1 MPLVTSALV
10 GHICLLLCALTAQ
23 QSKAEES
30 TKPSLPPEVEASIQS
45 ISRQLGEPLMHS
57 FLTLDS
63 DDDGMVSLRQVLEY
77 LMARGFAKSGGP
89 GSDAV
94 EASGASERYRRSK
107 ADGDKIFVKALER
120 DASGN
125 IGLDQVVQGFEQVL
139 RNLALP

>member
-1 MPLVTSALV
+1 
-10 GHICLLLCALTAQ
+10 
-23 QSKAEES
+23 
-30 TKPSLPPEVEASIQS
+30 
-45 ISRQLGEPLMHS
+45 MHS